1 MKENSDNNINLKDV
15 NFLTNTPK
23 SYDDYSDY
31 AIILDKMVK
40 DENIKNIGI
49 VAPYG
54 AGKSSLI
61 KKYIEIAQNND
72 KIITISLANYNSI
85 LKNKTKQ
92 DRVKNEQDQNNSH
105 NDTDKNSESKNKNH
119 DCFQTEN
126 EIEKSILQQLFY
138 KTDNK
143 KTPFSRFAMIS
154 NKIWSNIF
162 VSLIVVLLLFNITIL
177 TLFFSNVKVH
187 FLREFKHNDFVI
199 WIMFLSTFV
208 FIGILIYIFI
218 RSKRIKNIQV
228 GSVAFE
234 KQTDNDI
241 SVLNQYLDEII
252 YFFQNNQ
259 YNIIVIEDLDRFVN
273 LEIFSKLKEL
283 NVLLNNN
290 DNIIKKHK
298 KITFIYAVKDSMF
311 SNEEERSKFFEF
323 IIPVIPSITRDNVQ
337 GQLVKE
343 LKKIFKFT
351 PIRDDFIVDICDY
364 IKTRRILNNIIND
377 FIIHLKLLNIDQN
390 DNEKCTKLFSLMA
403 LKNIDPS
410 EYELLQKQ
418 DESSSIYYIL
428 KNQKTLIQEKLIVS
442 YDKKIQEI
450 KSLISASEEE
460 RLRSFEELKMEFLG
474 YLSKEGI
481 LASQIRTEI
490 TTFKDIND
498 LKLEMSYYTYTRSTN
513 ISSLEMKYFKR
524 TNYFYEKEINIEN
537 KKREKQKELSETL
550 YLVIKEKNSILSLSF
565 SELYEK
571 ATFFNIEIEYK
582 NDLTKLLLVNG
593 YIDETH
599 MDYLS
604 KHDNYFLSQNDQNI
618 IRKINL
624 KENIGYLTKID
635 NSERVVLSLH
645 ENRFKFVNLI
655 NFAII
660 DFLFKSKNKENVKKR
675 NLIECLQNNKTEL
688 KNFLTE
694 IIISDINYFDCV
706 LNLLKEIEY
715 IWKLIEDI
723 NTINEDI
730 KNRLLKNIVN
740 HSSVNMNFIKKI
752 NIDNILQN
760 RINKMTKFGNE
771 FNSSNFS
778 IIDLNNEFGIEIFK
792 LEDFYQNLNN
802 EMILN
807 NNLYVLNYANI
818 CEILENY
825 YEFSKE
831 DILNKNYELVCSLEK
846 SKFYQRINENLS
858 DYCCEIYNN
867 IEIGYLNSQLLLSL
881 LINEN
886 LSLDLKKLIVSKES
900 ELIIFDT
907 SFQLDEPLID
917 ILIKKNQIILPL
929 YKIIEIYKNVNEENL
944 VIYIN
949 TNVDKLDFNSDT
961 MNINKDFEKWVF
973 NKIDIE
979 RFKDKLDKHNYC
991 NLEITNDK
999 NLLLLIENDCM
1010 KYDWNDFI
1018 SYLENDNLNLKYFE
1032 KFEKEI
1038 AENINDF
1045 QNDLKSNDK
1054 LKIYKI
1060 TKNTYKC
1067 VFDELIKIL
1076 KEEDILSILD
1086 FENVL
1091 DFLSVIDNYDVLT
1104 YECKC
1109 CLLKQNINNDL
1120 KEKIIITLR
1129 DISFSE
1135 LKDIIFY
1142 SLNIDNSKY
1151 EYINYE
1157 FYNFV
1162 HKNGLLS
1169 KRLGNILYFKKDS

>member
-85 LKNKTKQ
+85 LKNKTKH

-105 NDTDKNSESKNKNH
+105 NDTDKNLESKNKNH

-143 KTPFSRFAMIS
+143 RTPFSRFAMIS
-154 NKIWSNIF
+154 NKICSNIF
-162 VSLIVVLLLFNITIL
+162 VSLIAVLLLFNITIL
-177 TLFFSNVKVH
+177 TLFFSNAKVH

-337 GQLVKE
+337 GQLINE

-418 DESSSIYYIL
+418 DESSSIYSIL
-428 KNQKTLIQEKLIVS
+428 KNQKTLIQEKLIVV

-450 KSLISASEEE
+450 KTLISAADEES
-460 RLRSFEELKMEFLG
+460 LQNFEELKLEFLG
-474 YLSKEGI
+474 SLFKDGI
-481 LASQIRTEI
+481 IASQIRTEI
-490 TTFKDIND
+490 TTFKDIKD
-498 LKLEMSYYTYTRSTN
+498 FEIKIPSYPYTKN
-513 ISSLEMKYFKR
+513 INIPSLEMKYFKR
-524 TNYFYEKEINIEN
+524 TNYFYEKEINIAN
-537 KKREKQKELSETL
+537 KKSERQKELSETL
-550 YLVIKEKNSILSLSF
+550 YLVIKEKDSILSMSF

-571 ATFFNIEIEYK
+571 AILFNIEINYK

-604 KHDNYFLSQNDQNI
+604 KHDNYFLSKNDQNI

-635 NSERVVLSLH
+635 NSERVILSLH
-645 ENRFKFVNLI
+645 ENRFKFTYLI
-655 NFAII
+655 NFDII
-660 DFLFKSKNKENVKKR
+660 NSLLKSKNKDKVKR
-675 NLIECLQNNKTEL
+675 NNLIECLQNNKVEL

-730 KNRLLKNIVN
+730 KNRLLNNIIN
-740 HSSVNMNFIKKI
+740 HPSVSMNFIKKI
-752 NIDNILQN
+752 NVDNVIRN
-760 RINKMTKFGNE
+760 RIDKMTTFGNN
-771 FNSSNFS
+771 FNSSNLS
-778 IIDLNNEFGIEIFK
+778 ILDLNNEFGIKLSK
-792 LEDFYQNLNN
+792 LEDFRQNLNN

-825 YEFSKE
+825 YEFSKG

-846 SKFYQRINENLS
+846 SKFYQCINEKIS
-858 DYCCEIYNN
+858 DYCYEIYNN
-867 IEIGYLNSQLLLSL
+867 IEIGCLNSKYLLSL
-881 LINEN
+881 LENEN
-886 LSLDLKKLIVSKES
+886 ISVDLKKLIVSKET
-900 ELIIFDT
+900 ELIIFDG
-907 SFQLDEPLID
+907 SFQID
-917 ILIKKNQIILPL
+917 NSIIDVLIKKNQIILPL
-929 YKIIEIYKNVNEENL
+929 YKIVEIYNSVDEESL
-944 VIYIN
+944 VVYIN
-949 TNVDKLDFNSDT
+949 TNIDNLDFNVEI
-961 MNINKDFEKWVF
+961 MNIDKNFEKFVLD
-973 NKIDIE
+973 KINIE
-979 RFKDKLDKHNYC
+979 SFIDKLEKHNYQ

-999 NLLLLIENDCM
+999 NLILLIEKDCM

-1018 SYLENDNLNLKYFE
+1018 SYLHNDNLNSIYFK

-1038 AENINDF
+1038 VKSINDY
-1045 QNDLKSNDK
+1045 QNDLRLNDK
-1054 LKIYKI
+1054 MKIYKI
-1060 TKNTYKC
+1060 AKNTYKC
-1067 VFDELIKIL
+1067 VFDELLKIL
-1076 KEEDILSILD
+1076 NEEDLISILA

-1091 DFLSVIDNYDVLT
+1091 DFLSTIDNYDVLA

-1109 CLLKQNINNDL
+1109 YLLRQNINNDL
-1120 KEKIIITLR
+1120 KEKIITTLR
-1129 DISFSE
+1129 DISLNE

-1142 SLNIDNSKY
+1142 SLNIDNFKY
-1151 EYINYE
+1151 EYVNDE

-1162 HKNGLLS
+1162 HKNGLIS
-1169 KRLGNILYFKKDS
+1169 KRLGNILYFKKEF